1 MYKAAKLL
9 LSSYQPDQI
18 EVGMMFAMS
27 VTINDHSYLHVHK
40 LDRLPRDIN
49 RYITEN
55 GYPVKPYIMALEQSN
70 PDLPERILAYPD
82 QIKWINYGHE
92 LFPFEIED
100 INYIMMNHEGYVG
113 VWMEDDYAVVDD
125 NDGTVELT
133 FITSMMD
140 DEDIDHIDD
149 DIDWHD
155 ESWQWTK

>member
-1 MYKAAKLL
+1 MYKSAKLL
-9 LSSYQPDQI
+9 LSSYQPDQL

-27 VTINDHSYLHVHK
+27 VKINDYSYLHVHK
-40 LDRLPRDIN
+40 LDKLPRDID

-55 GYPVKPYIMALEQSN
+55 GYPVKPYIMALEQRN

-113 VWMEDDYAVVDD
+113 IWMEDDYAVVDD

-140 DEDIDHIDD
+140 EEIDEDD
-149 DIDWHD
+149 DIELND
-155 ESWQWTK
+155 ESWQ

>member
-27 VTINDHSYLHVHK
+27 VKINDYSYLHVHK
-40 LDRLPRDIN
+40 LDKLPRDID

-82 QIKWINYGHE
+82 QIKWINYGIE

-113 VWMEDDYAVVDD
+113 IWMEDDYAVVDN

-140 DEDIDHIDD
+140 EEIDEDD
-149 DIDWHD
+149 DIELND
-155 ESWQWTK
+155 ESWQE

>member
-1 MYKAAKLL
+1 MYKSAKLL

-27 VTINDHSYLHVHK
+27 VKINDYSYLHVHK
-40 LDRLPRDIN
+40 LDKLPRDID

-82 QIKWINYGHE
+82 QIKWINYGIE

-113 VWMEDDYAVVDD
+113 IWMEDDYAVVDN

-140 DEDIDHIDD
+140 EEIDEDD
-149 DIDWHD
+149 DIELND
-155 ESWQWTK
+155 ESWQE